1 MTMHID
7 SILFA
12 FKVGLIVLAAVTA
25 PIVLV
30 AVMCRIGADLRAR
43 WRYRRLQRERY
54 DLATRG
60 RSRR

>member
-1 MTMHID
+1 MHLD
-7 SILFA
+7 SVLFA

-30 AVMCRIGADLRAR
+30 VVLGRACTDLRAR

-54 DLATRG
+54 DLFTRG